1 VSQESEPVKVDGNNV
16 LQLKGTGSTFVF
28 YPFKPACPMKEGC
41 GLPIASCD
49 PDFNFPLYSHTENFD
64 VDTPGGVNIAETD
77 QKSKLESTISELE
90 TENKNL
96 KSTIEKLQKELK
108 TKEEEIPGKIE
119 SAIKVAL
126 EADRTKAQEQAEYN
140 AAVEE
145 LRSCV
150 SDELAEE
157 YLKTEPTAAMIRSTI
172 AIKKG
177 EAGKQIGASG
187 GNGGGDNKIMS
198 TYKAGNDI
206 YSKLGVEADDL
217 EKYGGVT
224 E

>member
-1 VSQESEPVKVDGNNV
+1 
-16 LQLKGTGSTFVF
+16 
-28 YPFKPACPMKEGC
+28 MKEGC

-49 PDFNFPLYSHTENFD
+49 PDFNFPLNTPNQKLQSNE
-64 VDTPGGVNIAETD
+64 PGGVNIADDDVT
-77 QKSKLESTISELE
+77 KLESTISELK
-90 TENKNL
+90 TENKEL
-96 KSTIEKLQKELK
+96 KSTVDQLRQELK

-150 SDELAEE
+150 SEELAEE

>member
-1 VSQESEPVKVDGNNV
+1 
-16 LQLKGTGSTFVF
+16 
-28 YPFKPACPMKEGC
+28 
-41 GLPIASCD
+41 
-49 PDFNFPLYSHTENFD
+49 
-64 VDTPGGVNIAETD
+64 
-77 QKSKLESTISELE
+77 
-90 TENKNL
+90 
-96 KSTIEKLQKELK
+96 
-108 TKEEEIPGKIE
+108 
-119 SAIKVAL
+119 
-126 EADRTKAQEQAEYN
+126 
-140 AAVEE
+140 
-145 LRSCV
+145 
-150 SDELAEE
+150 
-157 YLKTEPTAAMIRSTI
+157 MIRSTI